1 MRVEGTPAVEWGM
14 EQERRVPEGSARLAD
29 ERFRWIFTRMQRA
42 ALPIHLALAAL
53 FIGLGLTVMVWVNF
67 GSMALHGTVWAL
79 LRNGHERGAFLL
91 AVTNLVLLFVTAT
104 LLLGWTSGFHYYLLV
119 LPMLFVL
126 HPSWSRRT
134 KAVACT
140 STVGAY
146 GLLALHAY
154 LTGTLAAPVA
164 PGVDVLGVFNAVSFA
179 ATMAVLAVI
188 VGRATGDAEAGLRR
202 ATFTLE
208 ELSNRDPLTGL
219 FNRRAI
225 ETLLQAAQVRMQ
237 HLGERYA
244 VVMVDLDRFKRIND
258 SYGHACGDAVLEA
271 VAGVLEG
278 AVRDTDHVSRWGGE
292 EFLVLFPNS
301 TRAGAHYAALKMLEA
316 VRECHIDC
324 ATGNW
329 IGVTGTFGVAAS
341 APSRSAA
348 AVVRAADEA
357 LYAGKRS
364 GRNCVVS
371 EPHDDAKVSI
381 EAAAPAGPS

>member
-1 MRVEGTPAVEWGM
+1 M
-14 EQERRVPEGSARLAD
+14 EQERRVSEGSARLAD

-67 GSMALHGTVWAL
+67 GSMALHAAVWVL
-79 LRNGHERGAFLL
+79 LRNGRERGAFLL

-104 LLLGWTSGFHYYLLV
+104 LLLGWASGFHYYLLV

-154 LTGTLAAPVA
+154 LNGTLAAPVA

-179 ATMAVLAVI
+179 ATMSVLAVI
-188 VGRATGDAEAGLRR
+188 VGRATGDA
-202 ATFTLE
+202 
-208 ELSNRDPLTGL
+208 
-219 FNRRAI
+219 
-225 ETLLQAAQVRMQ
+225 V
-237 HLGERYA
+237 LG
-244 VVMVDLDRFKRIND
+244 
-258 SYGHACGDAVLEA
+258 A

-278 AVRDTDHVSRWGGE
+278 TVRDTDHVSRWGGE

-301 TRAGAHYAALKMLEA
+301 TRAGAHYA
-316 VRECHIDC
+316 
-324 ATGNW
+324 
-329 IGVTGTFGVAAS
+329 
-341 APSRSAA
+341 
-348 AVVRAADEA
+348 
-357 LYAGKRS
+357 GKRS
-364 GRNCVVS
+364 GRNCVMS
-371 EPHDDAKVSI
+371 EPYVDTEVRV
-381 EAAAPAGPS
+381 EAAAPG

>member
-1 MRVEGTPAVEWGM
+1 MRIDSDPAVEWSM
-14 EQERRVPEGSARLAD
+14 EQVRRLSDGSAQLAD
-29 ERFRWIFTRMQRA
+29 ERFRWIFTRMQRT

-126 HPSWSRRT
+126 HPSWSRRA

-154 LTGTLAAPVA
+154 LNGTLAAPVA

-179 ATMAVLAVI
+179 ATLSVLAVI
-188 VGRATGDAEAGLRR
+188 VGRATGEAEAGLLH
-202 ATFTLE
+202 ASVILE

-225 ETLLQAAQVRMQ
+225 EALLQAAQVRRQ
-237 HLGERYA
+237 HLGESYA
-244 VVMVDLDRFKRIND
+244 VVMVDIDRFKHIND
-258 SYGHACGDAVLEA
+258 SYGHACGDAVLGT
-271 VAGVLEG
+271 VAGALEG
-278 AVRDTDHVSRWGGE
+278 AVRDTDHVARWGGE

-301 TRAGAHYAALKMLEA
+301 TRAGAHYAALKMLDA
-316 VRECHIDC
+316 VRECGTDC
-324 ATGNW
+324 ATGNG
-329 IGVTGTFGVAAS
+329 IGVTATFGVAGS
-341 APSRSAA
+341 APSRSAV

-371 EPHDDAKVSI
+371 EPHDDAEVGV
-381 EAAAPAGPS
+381 EAAALASPS